1 MAGAISK
8 IENPDK
14 IKNRE
19 GEKTVLLTSAF
30 GDSCRG
36 LFKRHTPCTNVKL
49 LQSQ

>member
-19 GEKTVLLTSAF
+19 GKKDVLLTSAF
-30 GDSCRG
+30 GNSCRG
-36 LFKRHTPCTNVKL
+36 LFKRHTPRNSLQL
-49 LQSQ
+49 LLAQ